1 MATILI
7 IDGDTQSRML
17 LRMTL
22 ERAGYKVVVAE
33 NGKEAMKCQREYQ
46 ADLIIT
52 DIIMPEKKGIET
64 IIAFRIEFP
73 DTKII
78 AILDGGR
85 IKAVEYSPTAATF
98 GAHRVLVKPFAKNEI
113 LEAVQGLLTSKA

>member
-1 MATILI
+1 
-7 IDGDTQSRML
+7 
-17 LRMTL
+17 MTM
-22 ERAGYKVVVAE
+22 ERAGHKVVEAE
-33 NGKEAMKCQREYQ
+33 NGEMAMKRQREYQ

-78 AILDGGR
+78 VISGGGR
-85 IKAVEYSPTAATF
+85 IRAEEYLRSAAAL
-98 GAHRVLVKPFAKNEI
+98 GAHRVLIKPFTKNEI
-113 LEAVQGLLTSKA
+113 LEAVQGLLTSRA